1 MLFKKLVASEN
12 EKVSIKSSFY
22 SFAFRTIKKLTFS
35 KLFCFLLLVYLQ
47 NHVIHSANPI
57 NRQHAKSPL
66 PTATPAYY
74 HPPHHSDPYQA
85 SSEEK
90 GLINKNVQ
98 STSFKLLQRALEH
111 EEIMEG
117 NDDHDNSH
125 VMPKINTAPSQVKA
139 PRIKDAANDDH
150 DNKGS

>member
-1 MLFKKLVASEN
+1 MLSETFIASEK
-12 EKVSIKSSFY
+12 EILLSILLLFVKSKSFRFQDY
-22 SFAFRTIKKLTFS
+22 SFFLTFG
-35 KLFCFLLLVYLQ
+35 LFTKHFT
-47 NHVIHSANPI
+47 HSASPI

-111 EEIMEG
+111 EDIMEG

>member
-1 MLFKKLVASEN
+1 MKQN
-12 EKVSIKSSFY
+12 EY
-22 SFAFRTIKKLTFS
+22 
-35 KLFCFLLLVYLQ
+35 
-47 NHVIHSANPI
+47 
-57 NRQHAKSPL
+57 
-66 PTATPAYY
+66 
-74 HPPHHSDPYQA
+74 SDPYQA

-139 PRIKDAANDDH
+139 PRIKDAADDDH

>member
-1 MLFKKLVASEN
+1 LSTLFL
-12 EKVSIKSSFY
+12 
-22 SFAFRTIKKLTFS
+22 SFAYYISVKHS
-35 KLFCFLLLVYLQ
+35 
-47 NHVIHSANPI
+47 IHPANPT
-57 NRQHAKSPL
+57 NRQFAKSPI

-74 HPPHHSDPYQA
+74 HPHHTADPSQA

-117 NDDHDNSH
+117 NNDHDNSR
-125 VMPKINTAPSQVKA
+125 VMPKINVTSSQVKA
-139 PRIKDAANDDH
+139 PRIRDAAEDDH
-150 DNKGS
+150 DSKGS

>member
-1 MLFKKLVASEN
+1 MLFIFFF
-12 EKVSIKSSFY
+12 VSY
-22 SFAFRTIKKLTFS
+22 
-35 KLFCFLLLVYLQ
+35 FLSLQ
-47 NHVIHSANPI
+47 KHFIQTANPT
-57 NRQHAKSPL
+57 NRQFAKSPI

-74 HPPHHSDPYQA
+74 HPHHIDPSQA

-117 NDDHDNSH
+117 NDDHDNSR
-125 VMPKINTAPSQVKA
+125 VMPKINVTPSQVKA
-139 PRIKDAANDDH
+139 PRIKDAAEDDR
-150 DNKGS
+150 DSKGS